1 MQYLI
6 ACMHAFLPFVRC
18 RLKWLTHLTNSDAI
32 LQKICTTPNQCSVVG
47 STYNGAHAHT
57 YNGPHAHTTY
67 NGPHT
72 YNNLQLP
79 TYLQQLTMAHSL
91 TTTYNGPHT
100 YDNVHWPT
108 YLQQLTMAH
117 ILTTTY
123 NGPRAYNN
131 LQWPTHLQQPTMAHI
146 LTMAHKLI
154 NPTCSAWPHSAAC
167 TLCTFL

>member
-100 YDNVHWPT
+100 Y
-108 YLQQLTMAH
+108 
-117 ILTTTY
+117 
-123 NGPRAYNN
+123 NGPQAHKS
-131 LQWPTHLQQPTMAHI
+131 HLQCMTSQRSLHTLYLFVGTVQPLYHPA
-146 LTMAHKLI
+146 
-154 NPTCSAWPHSAAC
+154 
-167 TLCTFL
+167 